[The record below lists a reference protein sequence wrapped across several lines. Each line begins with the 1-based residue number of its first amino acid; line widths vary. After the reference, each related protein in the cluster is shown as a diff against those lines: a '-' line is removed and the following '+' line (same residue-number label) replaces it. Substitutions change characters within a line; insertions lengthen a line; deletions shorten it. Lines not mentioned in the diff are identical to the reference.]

1 MSWSGIFLVHV
12 PEGISSQAAVDE
24 TIVGWLANPSVPGSH
39 LTAVPDPVEVEHDPD
54 WPARALEVVMGVNPD
69 LRPDDDGGFL
79 DDGVGPV
86 HVYVYGSEVQLRPKK
101 FWENP
106 DNLDG
111 FAIMWSYCVA
121 LGKSDCVAH
130 DPDEEEL
137 IDLTLD
143 VETARSWYNWI

>member
-12 PEGISSQAAVDE
+12 PEGVSPQSAVDE
-24 TIVGWLANPSVPGSH
+24 TIVGWVANPSVPGSH
-39 LTAVPDPVEVEHDPD
+39 LTVVPDLVEIKHDPE
-54 WPARALEVVMGVNPD
+54 WSTRALEAVLGVNPD
-69 LRPDDDGGFL
+69 LLPVEDTGFL

-86 HVYVYGSEVQLRPKK
+86 YVQVYGKEAQLMPKK

-106 DNLDG
+106 DDLDG

-121 LGKSDCVAH
+121 LGRTGCVAH

-137 IDLTLD
+137 IDLSID